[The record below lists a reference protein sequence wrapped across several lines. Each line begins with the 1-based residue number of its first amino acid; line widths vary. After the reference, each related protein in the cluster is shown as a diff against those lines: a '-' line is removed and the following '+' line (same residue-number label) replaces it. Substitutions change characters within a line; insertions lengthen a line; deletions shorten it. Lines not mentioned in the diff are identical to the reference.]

1 MFDRQIQNFTQK
13 PLTAI
18 AKVLLNFL
26 KPNHITI
33 IGFIF
38 GVLMCISIYFEFY
51 LTSIFF
57 LILNRLCDGLD
68 GVMARISHPTN
79 LGAYLDIVFDFI
91 IYSGY
96 VLAFGLQNSNNL
108 ILSNFL
114 LFSFI
119 CTSSTFF
126 AQSLLQSKTYFQ
138 KNRDND
144 FEIKKGFVYASGL
157 IEGTETIIFMII
169 CILFPKYFIYLGL
182 IFFFMCMVTSI
193 ARVYTIYKYF
203 EDIPNNKN

>member
-1 MFDRQIQNFTQK
+1 MFDRKIQYLTQK
-13 PLTAI
+13 PLTVI
-18 AKVLLNFL
+18 AKVLLNFF

-33 IGFIF
+33 IGFIC
-38 GVLMCISIYFEFY
+38 GIVMCISIYFEFY

-57 LILNRLCDGLD
+57 LILNRFCDGLD
-68 GVMARISHPTN
+68 GVMARISYPTH

-108 ILSNFL
+108 ILSNLL
-114 LFSFI
+114 LFSYI

-126 AQSLLQSKTYFQ
+126 AQSLLQSNTYFQ
-138 KNRDND
+138 ENKDTD
-144 FEIKKGFVYASGL
+144 FEIRKGFVYASGL
-157 IEGTETIIFMII
+157 IEGTETLIFMIV

-182 IFFFMCMVTSI
+182 IFFFMCMITSI
-193 ARVYTIYKYF
+193 SRVYTVYKYY
-203 EDIPNNKN
+203 ENSTKDKN